1 MCLNLKEIVQYVLGY
16 KRGILL
22 VEISLI
28 NFRIFYSRND
38 VMSIYQNQW
47 NFYNLFELVNRSSGE
62 SGEVVFQ

>member
-47 NFYNLFELVNRSSGE
+47 NFYNLFELVNRLSGE